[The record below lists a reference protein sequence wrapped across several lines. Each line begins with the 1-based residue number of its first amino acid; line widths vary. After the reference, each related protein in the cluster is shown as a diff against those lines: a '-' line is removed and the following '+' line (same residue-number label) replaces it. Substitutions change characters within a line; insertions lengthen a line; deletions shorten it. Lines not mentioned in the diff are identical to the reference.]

1 VTVGDRSAKKIES
14 RKRKAEMD
22 QSLTSAG
29 TISKHGQ
36 LYSKPPALKNIYAF
50 D

>member
-1 VTVGDRSAKKIES
+1 MVTDGDRSAKKIES
-14 RKRKAEMD
+14 GK
-22 QSLTSAG
+22 QTLTSAG

-36 LYSKPPALKNIYAF
+36 LYSKAPALKNIYAF